1 LEERDSVEEGRVS
14 MPIALVQTVEDSSRY
29 RLVAYDELR
38 EKTTSRDQVEPIE
51 ANESA
56 KKRNGTEM

>member
-1 LEERDSVEEGRVS
+1 MEERDSVEEGRVS

>member
-51 ANESA
+51 ANE
-56 KKRNGTEM
+56 M

>member
-1 LEERDSVEEGRVS
+1 MEERDSVEEGRVS

-29 RLVAYDELR
+29 RLVAYDEFR

>member
-1 LEERDSVEEGRVS
+1 MS